1 MHEGDL
7 RARVDCAVRRQ
18 DAPDWTGSER
28 MFDEGE
34 AAVTTIVWT
43 LRPWESDRT
52 SRGSAQGRTWNITYC
67 GVWLAAFVDKFGRRL
82 PYDPIG
88 VGRGGS

>member
-1 MHEGDL
+1 MIPSSKRRRVPSRTPPGGGTHEGDL
-7 RARVDCAVRRQ
+7 RARVDFAVRRQ

-43 LRPWESDRT
+43 LRP
-52 SRGSAQGRTWNITYC
+52 
-67 GVWLAAFVDKFGRRL
+67 
-82 PYDPIG
+82 
-88 VGRGGS
+88 